1 MEKGVEIAF
10 QISSRNGDIVLVKAM
25 ADIVGNEFRNEL
37 DLQWRVFHVTLG
49 EEKYFRILYA
59 GPHVGKLHPHNEKKI
74 RERFDNLSHQNYD
87 QVMHE
92 YQALKKQDNI
102 LTQQIQEIKE
112 EYDLW
117 EDRFWAYF

>member
-10 QISSRNGDIVLVKAM
+10 QISSGNGDIVLVKAM

>member
-10 QISSRNGDIVLVKAM
+10 QISSRTSDSELVKAM

-59 GPHVGKLHPHNEKKI
+59 GPHVGKLHPHNDKRI
-74 RERFDNLSHQNYD
+74 RERFDNLSHQSYD
-87 QVMHE
+87 QVMRE
-92 YQALKKQDNI
+92 YQALRKQDNI
-102 LTQQIQEIKE
+102 LTQEIQEIKE

>member
-10 QISSRNGDIVLVKAM
+10 QISSRTDDGDLVKAL

-37 DLQWRVFHVTLG
+37 DLQWRVFHVRLG

-59 GPHVGKLHPHNEKKI
+59 GPRVGKLHPHNDKRI
-74 RERFDNLSHQNYD
+74 RERFDNLSHQSYD
-87 QVMHE
+87 QVMSE
-92 YQALKKQDNI
+92 YQELRKKDNI

>member
-10 QISSRNGDIVLVKAM
+10 QISSRTSDSELVKAM

>member
-25 ADIVGNEFRNEL
+25 ADIVGNEFRTEL

>member
-10 QISSRNGDIVLVKAM
+10 QISSGNGDIELVKAM

>member
-10 QISSRNGDIVLVKAM
+10 QISSGTDDSELVKAM
-25 ADIVGNEFRNEL
+25 ADIVGNEFRSNL

-59 GPHVGKLHPHNEKKI
+59 GPHVGKLHPYNEKKI

>member
-10 QISSRNGDIVLVKAM
+10 QISSGNGDIVLVKAM

-74 RERFDNLSHQNYD
+74 RERFDKLSHQNYD

>member
-74 RERFDNLSHQNYD
+74 REKFDNLSHQNYD

>member
-10 QISSRNGDIVLVKAM
+10 QISSGNGDSELVKAM
-25 ADIVGNEFRNEL
+25 ADIVGNEFRTEL

-74 RERFDNLSHQNYD
+74 RERFDDISHQSYD

-92 YQALKKQDNI
+92 YHALKKQDNI
-102 LTQQIQEIKE
+102 LTEQIQEIKE

>member
-10 QISSRNGDIVLVKAM
+10 QISSGTDDSELVKAM
-25 ADIVGNEFRNEL
+25 ADIVGNEFRSNL

>member
-10 QISSRNGDIVLVKAM
+10 QISSGTGDSQLVKAM
-25 ADIVGNEFRNEL
+25 ADIVGNEFRKEM

-49 EEKYFRILYA
+49 EEKYFRVLYA

-74 RERFDNLSHQNYD
+74 RERFDNISHQSYD

-92 YQALKKQDNI
+92 YQALRKQDNI

>member
-10 QISSRNGDIVLVKAM
+10 QISSGNGDSVLVKAM